1 MQPTL
6 IQNWAVSLLKNIIIM
21 RKSIFLT
28 AVAGCFLFSL
38 SVMAQKVKNSLV
50 PAAATAALT
59 SKYPTATKVTWEK
72 EKGNFE
78 ANWGG
83 KSGEDMSVMFSPA
96 GAFIEQVQAIKV
108 NELPAGVAKYVKA
121 KYKGAKIAEAGK
133 VTDAAGKT
141 MYEAEVKGKDL
152 VFDEQ
157 GNFLKID

>member
-1 MQPTL
+1 MKR
-6 IQNWAVSLLKNIIIM
+6 AV
-21 RKSIFLT
+21 FL
-28 AVAGCFLFSL
+28 AAGCFLFS
-38 SVMAQKVKNSLV
+38 VAAMAQKVKSSLV
-50 PAAATAALT
+50 PAPVTAALT

-96 GAFIEQVQAIKV
+96 GTFIEQVKAIKV
-108 NELPAGVAKYVKA
+108 SELPAGVDKYVKD
-121 KYKGAKIAEAGK
+121 KYNGAKITEAGK

-141 MYEAEVKGKDL
+141 MYEAEVKGKDM